1 MRNCFF
7 YYIYFLCKLQYNFH
21 VIHFFVKITNHCLVL
36 FVIFHIKHQSFP
48 LRALSSSGY
57 SQSAS
62 LRSSTP
68 NNCSAV
74 YQLNP
79 VSGKPCYNL
88 WSDFITKACL
98 CRSDQ
103 EKTLSEHLNFYLIFI
118 LQLTTGCCNT
128 FDELL
133 LEDQIQ
139 YDHRDTCKQRCC
151 HQLRIIVGVL
161 SLHFCKCC

>member
-1 MRNCFF
+1 MF
-7 YYIYFLCKLQYNFH
+7 K
-21 VIHFFVKITNHCLVL
+21 K
-36 FVIFHIKHQSFP
+36 SFP
-48 LRALSSSGY
+48 QIVTHILGKAFFRHTLNIIKSSFRQALL
-57 SQSAS
+57 QS
-62 LRSSTP
+62 LVRF
-68 NNCSAV
+68 
-74 YQLNP
+74 
-79 VSGKPCYNL
+79 YN
-88 WSDFITKACL
+88 KACL
-98 CRSDQ
+98 CCSDQ

-118 LQLTTGCCNT
+118 MSRTSRILLFIFFNLQLTTRCCNT

>member
-62 LRSSTP
+62 LHSSTP
-68 NNCSAV
+68 NNFSAV

-88 WSDFITKACL
+88 WSDFITKPACAAQIL
-98 CRSDQ
+98 
-103 EKTLSEHLNFYLIFI
+103 

-128 FDELL
+128 FNELF